1 MKPITVI
8 IMILAAQML
17 QSCQKD
23 FLDKKPDQK
32 LLVPSIL
39 ADFRAL
45 LDNIAEINQM
55 PYLPEVSAGDIYTT
69 DAGWQGADPLIRNSY
84 LWAEDLYEG
93 NTVAD
98 WNRPYLQVFYSNI
111 VLDGLD
117 KFSGTAAEAELRNE
131 IHGAA
136 LFTRSLALYNLSQSF
151 AAPYDKNTAANL
163 PGIPLRLS
171 ADINKTSVRGTLQQT
186 YDQLIDDLLKSA
198 ELLPLKAAIKSRP
211 SRHAAFA
218 LLARIYL
225 SMEDYTMAGTY
236 ADAAL
241 KISSELIDYNSLQAS
256 ASRPFPRTLLGTND
270 EVIYYSQLISVS
282 FLTTSTLTRIDTTLF
297 RNYHAND
304 LRKTIFFTEKGKDLA
319 NFKGT
324 YSGDNALFSGLA
336 NDEVFLIRAEA
347 AARSGDAVKAMADL
361 NALLIKRW
369 KKGSFVTLKA
379 ANAEEALALVLRER
393 RKELVL
399 RGLRWTDVRRL
410 NKDPRFQIEQKRLIG
425 GQLIVL
431 PPGDPRYVF
440 PIPEDEIRNSG
451 IEQNPR

>member
-1 MKPITVI
+1 
-8 IMILAAQML
+8 MILAAQML

-32 LLVPSIL
+32 LLVPSTL

-45 LDNIAEINQM
+45 LDNINEINQM

-69 DAGWQGADPLIRNSY
+69 DPGWQGADLLIRNSY
-84 LWAEDLYEG
+84 IWAEDLYEG

-98 WNRPYLQVFYSNI
+98 WNRPYLQVFYANI
-111 VLDGLD
+111 VLDGLG
-117 KFSGTAAEAELRNE
+117 KFSGTAAEADLRNE
-131 IHGAA
+131 IQGAA
-136 LFTRSLALYNLSQSF
+136 LFTRSLALFNLAQSF
-151 AAPYDKNTAANL
+151 AAPYDKNTAGNL
-163 PGIPLRLS
+163 PGIPVRLTS
-171 ADINKTSVRGTLQQT
+171 DINKVSQRGSLQQS
-186 YDQLIDDLLKSA
+186 YDQLISDLLKSL

-211 SRHAAFA
+211 SRHAALA

-225 SMEDYTMAGTY
+225 SMEDYTMAGKY
-236 ADAAL
+236 ADDAL
-241 KISSELIDYNSLQAS
+241 KISNDLIDYNSLQAS
-256 ASRPFPRTLLGTND
+256 AARPFPRTLLGTND

-282 FLTTSTLTRIDTTLF
+282 FLTTSALTRIDTVLF
-297 RNYHAND
+297 RSYHTND

-336 NDEVFLIRAEA
+336 NDELFLIRAEA
-347 AARSGDAVKAMADL
+347 AARSGDAAKAMADL
-361 NALLIKRW
+361 NTLLIKRW
-369 KKGSFVTLKA
+369 KKGSFVALKA
-379 ANAEEALALVLRER
+379 ANAEEALTLVLRER

-410 NKDPRFQIEQKRLIG
+410 NKDPRFQIELKRLIG

-440 PIPEDEIRNSG
+440 QIPEDEIRNSG

>member
-1 MKPITVI
+1 
-8 IMILAAQML
+8 MILAAQMF

-32 LLVPSIL
+32 LLVPSTL

-45 LDNIAEINQM
+45 LDNITEINQM

-84 LWAEDLYEG
+84 IWADDLYEG
-93 NTVAD
+93 YSVAD
-98 WNRPYLQVFYSNI
+98 WNRPYLQIFYSNI
-111 VLDGLD
+111 VLDGLG
-117 KFSGTAAEAELRNE
+117 KFNPAASETELRNE
-131 IHGAA
+131 LVGAA

-151 AAPYDKNTAANL
+151 AAPYDKSTAANL

-171 ADINKTSVRGTLQQT
+171 SDINKVSVRGTLQQT

-198 ELLPLKAAIKSRP
+198 DLLPPKAAIKSRP
-211 SRHAAFA
+211 SKHAVFA

-225 SMEDYTMAGTY
+225 SMEDYTMAGIY

-241 KISSELIDYNSLQAS
+241 KINSELIDYNSLQTN

-270 EVIYYSQLISVS
+270 EVIYYSQLINVS
-282 FLTTSTLTRIDTTLF
+282 FLTTSALTRIDTALF
-297 RNYHAND
+297 RSYQTND
-304 LRKTIFFTEKGKDLA
+304 LRKTIFFAEKGKDQA

-336 NDEVFLIRAEA
+336 NDELFLIRAEA
-347 AARSGDAVKAMADL
+347 AARSGDVVKAMADL
-361 NALLIKRW
+361 NTLMIKRW
-369 KKGSFVTLKA
+369 KKGSFVALKA
-379 ANAEEALALVLRER
+379 ADAEEALVLILRER

-410 NKDPRFQIEQKRLIG
+410 NKDPRFRFEQKRFIG
-425 GQLIVL
+425 GNLIVL
-431 PPGDPRYVF
+431 PPNDPRYVF